1 MRVPIILH
9 LCADQGAL
17 SARPCPGGATGVS
30 NPVAP
35 AVTNGAIAGEVGL
48 SPSRVV
54 EWRRWFARERCLD

>member
-54 EWRRWFARERCLD
+54 EWR